1 MKEIV
6 FIGNDFYV
14 KSRGKMSPIYLKLPN
29 ENFLRY
35 DFGLV
40 MGDLEKGQSVMIRPA
55 NGKEKKFFNAKL
67 NGTL

>member
-6 FIGNDFYV
+6 FIGQDFYT
-14 KSRGKMSPIYLKLPN
+14 KSKTMMSPVYEKMPDGT
-29 ENFLRY
+29 FKRY
-35 DFGLV
+35 DFGFM
-40 MGDLEKGQSVMIRPA
+40 MGDLEKGQTVMIRPA